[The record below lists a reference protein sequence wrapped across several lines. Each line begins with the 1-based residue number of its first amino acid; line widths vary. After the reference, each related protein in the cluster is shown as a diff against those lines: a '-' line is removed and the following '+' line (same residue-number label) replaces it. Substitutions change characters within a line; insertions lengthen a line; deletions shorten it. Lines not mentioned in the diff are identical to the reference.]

1 MESSGTADR
10 IRREMGNVRYEYF
23 LKIDQPETVLLI
35 DEWEN
40 QEALDRHHAS
50 QMMEMILSLR
60 EKYHLT
66 VKAERYVTDENGIPE
81 EDLRFIKK

>member
-23 LKIDQPETVLLI
+23 FKIDQPETVLLI

-50 QMMEMILSLR
+50 PMMEMILSLS